1 MGDIDSAG
9 YMDSIGNIHLQENI
23 IWHKELS
30 VTSGFDHKSP
40 HYSAP
45 RLDLTPNL
53 VPRTG

>member
-30 VTSGFDHKSP
+30 V
-40 HYSAP
+40 
-45 RLDLTPNL
+45 RDLTTKAPITP
-53 VPRTG
+53 PRASISPPT